1 MMESRKILVTKLVEY
16 KAPIGDILE
25 DLKSY
30 GWDSEINLVT
40 LTPFHLINVLERFIS
55 NELSDVQVRNW
66 ANAIEHREDIG
77 LLSEYKDTLDEMIF
91 WLANPVIN
99 YPINKDLAIRVIK
112 NLKSNNV
119 Q

>member
-16 KAPIGDILE
+16 KAPIDDILR

-30 GWDSEINLVT
+30 GWDSEIDLVT
-40 LTPFHLINVLERFIS
+40 LKPSHLENVLERFIS
-55 NELSDVQVRNW
+55 GELSDQKVREW

-91 WLANPVIN
+91 WLANPAIN
-99 YPINKDLAIRVIK
+99 YPITKGLANHVIK
-112 NLKSNNV
+112 NLQSNNV